1 MIYQENAKEFLRR
14 GFHMREKIRH
24 KSEMLEELR
33 SMAERST
40 ANIDGVP
47 GGRYDPHHRE
57 KVIARMVD
65 LQQDVAWD
73 FDDLWKQQEE
83 AKALIDQ
90 IVDPDMAAVLYYR
103 YLCYKTWPEISE
115 LTGLCA
121 RQVFRLNQLGLDVLE
136 GRIPN
141 EARELHF

>member
-1 MIYQENAKEFLRR
+1 MIYQQDAKQFLQR
-14 GFHMREKIRH
+14 GFRMREKIRH

-83 AKALIDQ
+83 AKTLIDQ

-103 YLCYKTWPEISE
+103 YLCYKTWHETALQMDYSE
-115 LTGLCA
+115 KT
-121 RQVFRLNQLGLDVLE
+121 VFRLHKLALDVLE
-136 GRIPN
+136 GKIPN